1 LANLQQHYKSVMSRV
16 GLTFALVLTFCHL
29 AATLPAPLIRS
40 AVASNTTSRCTSR
53 DVRLHMRLSL

>member
-1 LANLQQHYKSVMSRV
+1 MIRV

-29 AATLPAPLIRS
+29 AATFPAPLIRS

-53 DVRLHMRLSL
+53 DVRLLMRLLL